1 MVLSRFLSGF
11 IICVVYYL
19 TSCISEPMPS
29 GIAMS
34 SDDEIAV
41 SLHADSLELL
51 EGIASIKREDYE
63 KARTYLLKSAE
74 SENITVRTESYLY
87 LNYIETRLK
96 NYEKALIYLE
106 HYHKNAMSLFTMAN
120 DAQRE
125 ALYQKQE
132 LNSILLTME
141 DQHKRRWV
149 LSVALSIVL
158 LGVFLLWI
166 YLERKKVY
174 FFFRKKNR
182 ELDRLTSDIQ
192 SKEDERSTI
201 SYHTYL
207 LQADIFMQTPIYGEI
222 KQLEKQQK
230 SRECRV
236 LTNSKQEQLQ
246 HELGRIFEFFQH
258 DLNNLGA
265 NLTANDIKLCCL
277 SLLPLS
283 TYCKALCFGSTET
296 GIIKQRKHYIKR
308 KMKQES
314 DSALLFDFIF
324 SQR

>member
-1 MVLSRFLSGF
+1 
-11 IICVVYYL
+11 
-19 TSCISEPMPS
+19 MPS

-158 LGVFLLWI
+158 LGVFLMWI

-174 FFFRKKNR
+174 FFFRKKKR

-246 HELGRIFEFFQH
+246 QELGRIFEFFQH

-283 TYCKALCFGSTET
+283 TYSKALCFGSTET
-296 GIIKQRKHYIKR
+296 GIIKQRKHYIKK

-314 DSALLFDFIF
+314 DCALLFDFIF
-324 SQR
+324 SPR

>member
-1 MVLSRFLSGF
+1 
-11 IICVVYYL
+11 
-19 TSCISEPMPS
+19 
-29 GIAMS
+29 MS
-34 SDDEIAV
+34 SDEEMAV
-41 SLHADSLELL
+41 STQADSLDLL
-51 EGIASIKREDYE
+51 EGIASAEREDYD
-63 KARTYLLKSAE
+63 KARTHLLRSAE
-74 SENITVRTESYLY
+74 SENISVRAESYLY
-87 LNYIETRLK
+87 LNFIETRLR
-96 NYEKALIYLE
+96 NYEKALTYLE

-149 LSVALSIVL
+149 LSVAFLIVL
-158 LGVFLLWI
+158 LGVFLMWI
-166 YLERKKVY
+166 YFERKKVY
-174 FFFRKKNR
+174 FFFRKKKR

-192 SKEDERSTI
+192 SKEDEKSTI

-207 LQADIFMQTPIYGEI
+207 LQADMFMQTPVYREI
-222 KQLEKQQK
+222 KQLEKQQR

-236 LTNSKQEQLQ
+236 LSYLKQEELQ
-246 HELGRIFEFFQH
+246 YEMDRAFEFFQH
-258 DLNNLGA
+258 DLHSLGV

-296 GIIKQRKHYIKR
+296 GIIKQRKHYIKK

-314 DSALLFDFIF
+314 DNASLFDFIF

>member
-1 MVLSRFLSGF
+1 MVLGRFLSGF
-11 IICVVYYL
+11 ILCVVCCL
-19 TSCISEPMPS
+19 SGCKSEPMPS
-29 GIAMS
+29 GIDTS
-34 SDDEIAV
+34 PDEEIAI
-41 SLHADSLELL
+41 SIHTDSLELL
-51 EGIASIKREDYE
+51 EGIASVEREEYE
-63 KARTYLLKSAE
+63 MARAHLLKSAE
-74 SENITVRTESYLY
+74 SENIPVRTESYLY
-87 LNYIETRLK
+87 LNFIETRLK
-96 NYEKALIYLE
+96 NYDKALTYLE
-106 HYHKNAMSLFTMAN
+106 HYHKNAMSLFTLAN

-149 LSVALSIVL
+149 LSVALLIVL

-174 FFFRKKNR
+174 FFFRKKKR
-182 ELDRLTSDIQ
+182 ELDRLTTDIQ

-207 LQADIFMQTPIYGEI
+207 LQADNFLQTPIYGEI
-222 KQLEKQQK
+222 KKLEKQQK
-230 SRECRV
+230 NRECRV
-236 LTNSKQEQLQ
+236 LSYSKQEELQ
-246 HELGRIFEFFQH
+246 FEMDKVFEFFQH
-258 DLNNLGA
+258 DLNNLEI
-265 NLTANDIKLCCL
+265 NLTSNDIKLCCL

-296 GIIKQRKHYIKR
+296 GIIKQRKHYIKK
-308 KMKQES
+308 KMKQAS